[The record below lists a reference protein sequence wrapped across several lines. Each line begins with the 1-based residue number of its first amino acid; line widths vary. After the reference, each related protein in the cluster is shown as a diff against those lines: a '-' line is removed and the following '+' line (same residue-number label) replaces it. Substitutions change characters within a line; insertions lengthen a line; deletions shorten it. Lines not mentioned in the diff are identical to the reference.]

1 MSTNKVNYTEREH
14 IALVTLNFPASSNA
28 IDTGMAEEFIDLCRR
43 ISENDD
49 IYVVVVTGSGEVFC
63 GGSAL
68 EQAVVSGTEISKAIS
83 ELKDDAGRYEV
94 SSALA
99 LIDRPVIAALN
110 GDALGQGLELALAG
124 DIRIASRGAKLGFPS
139 VASGLMPMDGGTQRL
154 PRLIGKA
161 RALEL
166 ILGGRMID
174 AQEALELGLLTQ
186 VVPPSELID
195 KAMAMARTM
204 AAKAPISLRYVKEAV
219 NKGMDLTLDQGVR
232 LEADLYFLIH
242 TTEDRTEGIR
252 AFQQKRKPVFKG
264 K

>member
-1 MSTNKVNYTEREH
+1 MSANKVSYDEREH
-14 IALVTLNFPASSNA
+14 VALVTLNSPGSNNA
-28 IDTGMAEEFIDLCRR
+28 IDTGLAEEFIDVCRR
-43 ISENDD
+43 INENDD
-49 IYVVVVTGSGEVFC
+49 IYVAVVTGSGTVFC

-83 ELKDDAGRYEV
+83 ELKDEAGRYEV

-110 GDALGQGLELALAG
+110 GDACGQGLELALAG
-124 DIRIASRGAKLGFPS
+124 DIRIAATGAKLGFPS
-139 VASGLMPMDGGTQRL
+139 VAFGLMPMDGGTQRL

-161 RALEL
+161 MALEL
-166 ILGGRMID
+166 ILVGRMID
-174 AQEALELGLLTQ
+174 AQEALELGLLSQ
-186 VVPPSELID
+186 VIPQSELMD
-195 KAMAMARTM
+195 NAMAMAGTM

-252 AFQQKRKPVFKG
+252 AFQQKRKPAFKG

>member
-1 MSTNKVNYTEREH
+1 MSTNKVNYAEQEH
-14 IALVTLNFPASSNA
+14 IALLTLNSPVSNNA
-28 IDTGMAEEFIDLCRR
+28 IDTGMAEEFIDACRH

-49 IYVVVVTGSGEVFC
+49 IYVAVVTGSGRVFC
-63 GGSAL
+63 SGSAL
-68 EQAVVSGTEISKAIS
+68 EQTVVSGTEISKAIS
-83 ELKDDAGRYEV
+83 ELKDEASRYEV

-99 LIDRPVIAALN
+99 LIDRPVVVALN
-110 GDALGQGLELALAG
+110 GNALGQGFELALAG
-124 DIRIASRGAKLGFPS
+124 DIRVAAKGAKLGFPS

-154 PRLIGKA
+154 PRLIGRA

-166 ILGGRMID
+166 LLGGRMID
-174 AQEALELGLLTQ
+174 AEEALELGLLSQ
-186 VVPPSELID
+186 VVPQSELID
-195 KAMAMARTM
+195 NVMAMARTM

-219 NKGMDLTLDQGVR
+219 NKGMDLTLDQGIR
-232 LEADLYFLIH
+232 LEVDLYFLIH

>member
-1 MSTNKVNYTEREH
+1 MPVSKVDYEEREH
-14 IALVTLNFPASSNA
+14 VAVVALNSPGSGNA
-28 IDTGMAEEFIDLCRR
+28 IDTGLAEQFIDVCRR

-49 IYVVVVTGSGEVFC
+49 IYVVVVTGSGKTFC
-63 GGSAL
+63 AGSAL
-68 EQAVVSGTEISKAIS
+68 EQAVASGKEISKAVS
-83 ELKDDAGRYEV
+83 ELKDEAGRYEV

-110 GDALGQGLELALAG
+110 GDAVGQGFELALAS
-124 DIRIASRGAKLGFPS
+124 DIRVAARDIKLGFPS

-166 ILGGRMID
+166 ILGGRMINAD
-174 AQEALELGLLTQ
+174 EALELGLVSQ
-186 VVPPSELID
+186 VESQSELMNVV
-195 KAMAMARTM
+195 MATARNM

>member
-1 MSTNKVNYTEREH
+1 MPANKVNYDEREH
-14 IALVTLNFPASSNA
+14 VALVTLNYPGSNNA
-28 IDTGMAEEFIDLCRR
+28 IDTGLAEQFIDVCRR

-49 IYVVVVTGSGEVFC
+49 IYVVVVTGGGKAFC
-63 GGSAL
+63 SGSAL
-68 EQAVVSGTEISKAIS
+68 EQAVESGSEISKAIS
-83 ELKDDAGRYEV
+83 DLKDEAGRYEV

-110 GDALGQGLELALAG
+110 GDALGQGFELALAS
-124 DIRIASRGAKLGFPS
+124 DIRIAAREAKLGFPAVS
-139 VASGLMPMDGGTQRL
+139 SGLMPMDGGTQRL

-166 ILGGRMID
+166 ILGCRIID
-174 AQEALELGLLTQ
+174 AQEALELGLLSQ
-186 VVPPSELID
+186 VVSQSELMD
-195 KAMAMARTM
+195 NAMAMARNM